1 MKPSA
6 TEIPFDLSVSDETG
20 IDASRRDWQR
30 ALRRVMLYLELLNV
44 PAQEAPELALDA
56 LRRSHEEAGKPP
68 PDGHPV
74 LITMRSLRRSLGER
88 EASEGQGPGREDR
101 LKTICLGPL
110 TTEDNGRP
118 EEIRSMPRLNRG
130 CMVPEEI

>member
-6 TEIPFDLSVSDETG
+6 TEIRFELSVSDKMG
-20 IDASRRDWQR
+20 IDVSRRDWQR

-44 PAQEAPELALDA
+44 PAPEAGELALDA
-56 LRRSHEEAGKPP
+56 LRRAHEEAGKPP

-74 LITMRSLRRSLGER
+74 LITMRSLRRALGEG

-101 LKTICLGPL
+101 LMTICLGPL

-118 EEIRSMPRLNRG
+118 EEFRSMPRLNRG
-130 CMVPEEI
+130 WMVPEEI